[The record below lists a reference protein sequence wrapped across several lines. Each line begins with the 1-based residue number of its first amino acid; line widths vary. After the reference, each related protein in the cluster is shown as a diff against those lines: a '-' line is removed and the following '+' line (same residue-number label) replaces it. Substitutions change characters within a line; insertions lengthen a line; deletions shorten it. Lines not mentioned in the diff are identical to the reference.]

1 MALLDYKDLRSIS
14 PLRWVGYGLL
24 FLALLDAIAVVF
36 PPRLTDPAWEIQAI
50 GSLVERVPVPLL
62 GFALVFSTA
71 SETYSKAEKALLAF
85 LSWLCLLIGLGFF
98 LLIPLGVSDFFR
110 VSQQTNTQI
119 QAQSSQQIARLD
131 QVQQQ
136 VNQATATELQTLTR
150 QLDRQPST
158 PAPQPQAVK
167 QQLLAQ
173 LDKAE
178 ATVKAQAQ
186 ATQTAR
192 RNSLLKNV
200 VKWLLGALVAGTLF
214 TYIWKITSWVR
225 RPQKPWM
232 S

>member
-1 MALLDYKDLRSIS
+1 MALLELKDLRSIS

-24 FLALLDAIAVVF
+24 FLALLDTISIVF
-36 PPRLTDPAWEIQAI
+36 PPRLTDPTWEIQAI

-62 GFALVFSTA
+62 GFALVFFTG

-85 LSWLCLLIGLGFF
+85 LSWLCLLIGLAFF
-98 LLIPLGVSDFFR
+98 LLIPLGISDFFR

-136 VNQATATELQTLTR
+136 VNQATATELQNLTSR
-150 QLDRQPST
+150 LNRQPT
-158 PAPQPQAVK
+158 APAPQPQALK
-167 QQLLAQ
+167 QQLLSQ
-173 LDKAE
+173 LNKAKARVKAE
-178 ATVKAQAQ
+178 AQ

-214 TYIWKITSWVR
+214 IYIWKITAWAR
-225 RPQKPWM
+225 RSQKKWT
-232 S
+232 

>member
-1 MALLDYKDLRSIS
+1 MALLDDKDLRSIS

-24 FLALLDAIAVVF
+24 FLALLDTIAIVF
-36 PPRLTDPAWEIQAI
+36 PPRLTDPTWEIQAI

-62 GFALVFSTA
+62 GFALVFFTG
-71 SETYSKAEKALLAF
+71 SETYSKVEKPLLAF

-110 VSQQTNTQI
+110 VSQQTNKQI
-119 QAQSSQQIARLD
+119 QDQSSQQIARLD

-136 VNQATATELQTLTR
+136 LNRATGTELQNLTSR
-150 QLDRQPST
+150 LNRQPAAPT
-158 PAPQPQAVK
+158 PQPEALK

-173 LDKAE
+173 LNKAE

-200 VKWLLGALVAGTLF
+200 VKWLAGALVAGTLF
-214 TYIWKITSWVR
+214 TYIWKITAWAR
-225 RPQKPWM
+225 RPQKKWM
-232 S
+232 

>member
-1 MALLDYKDLRSIS
+1 MALLEMKDLRSIS

-24 FLALLDAIAVVF
+24 FLALLDTIAIVF

-50 GSLVERVPVPLL
+50 GALVERVPVPLL
-62 GFALVFSTA
+62 GFALVFFTG

-98 LLIPLGVSDFFR
+98 LLIPLGISDFFR
-110 VSQQTNTQI
+110 VNQQTNTQI
-119 QAQSSQQIARLD
+119 QGQSSQQIARLN

-136 VNQATATELQTLTR
+136 VNQATATELQNLTSR
-150 QLDRQPST
+150 LNRQPAA
-158 PAPQPQAVK
+158 PAPQPQALK
-167 QQLLAQ
+167 QQLLSQ
-173 LDKAE
+173 LNKAKARVKAE
-178 ATVKAQAQ
+178 AQ

-214 TYIWKITSWVR
+214 IYIWKITAWAR
-225 RPQKPWM
+225 RSQKKWT
-232 S
+232 